1 MNCHTGN
8 VKVIEEEGVTVFG
21 GGTNRNG
28 GWHVMAEVPDLAIG
42 PRGVMK
48 TAFVRDI
55 IPEGWKCSTAFIGKR
70 VPVLIEIDWPDF
82 SIPSN
87 LGKEFW
93 LALIDDIRE
102 NGIKTVSTQCMG
114 GHGRTGVQLAIL
126 MHYLTPEAKR
136 TWSDTSEL
144 VMEVRKRMC
153 EHCVESKEQQY
164 YIAEVCEIPE
174 GESVIVKRGFED
186 AWGDFEVTEAD
197 IAEAIKSQKPQ
208 KQDVILKGQKQREQQ
223 PKRAS
228 KRLRDKVVGEP
239 KKHFD
244 KSKKHFDKSI
254 VRGWKAMLNL
264 DDGVVQ
270 WVPERT
276 KLPIEIWT
284 RVDGDVD
291 QFGDQFCAVTGLEFH
306 PLAMH
311 DLQTSKLGMAEIAE
325 LETNDDGKVKV
336 KGRWYHPAFLEFDES
351 NMEVRLAS
359 DTYEERFTH
368 ILNSSLGK
376 GDTKE
381 GHKTIKEEE

>member
-48 TAFVRDI
+48 TAYVRDI

-70 VPVLIEIDWPDF
+70 VPILIEIDWPDF

-102 NGIKTVSTQCMG
+102 KGIKTVSTQCMG

-208 KQDVILKGQKQREQQ
+208 KQDVILKG
-223 PKRAS
+223 AS
-228 KRLRDKVVGEP
+228 KRLRDKVVGKP
-239 KKHFD
+239 
-244 KSKKHFDKSI
+244 KKHFDKSI

-270 WVPERT
+270 WVPEHT
-276 KLPIEIWT
+276 KLDREIWT

-311 DLQTSKLGMAEIAE
+311 DLQTSKLGMAQLAE
-325 LETNDDGKVKV
+325 LETNDDGRVKV

-359 DTYEERFTH
+359 DSYDKTR
-368 ILNSSLGK
+368 NS
-376 GDTKE
+376 
-381 GHKTIKEEE
+381 HKTRKEEE